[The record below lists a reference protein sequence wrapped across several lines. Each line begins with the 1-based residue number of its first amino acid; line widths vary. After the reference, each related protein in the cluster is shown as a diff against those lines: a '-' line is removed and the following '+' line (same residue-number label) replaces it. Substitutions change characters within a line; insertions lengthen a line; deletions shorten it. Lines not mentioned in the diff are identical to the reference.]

1 MWKRALNVVSS
12 KCLFPA
18 KRGQKVQ
25 VSIRVQSLGLDVLP
39 RSRFSA
45 PSFSLLLFLLD
56 LLKRKQVFSPIT
68 PQPQDI
74 SIPGMD
80 FPPFSQFCPL
90 VAEPS
95 RPAHSTIFIPGEVRE
110 HLLCTLQG
118 WSQTQLA
125 SVPNMQ
131 PGGFADSR
139 VPGIEQIKLKMA
151 ALTPQQEDRELKPS
165 KWKQM

>member
-1 MWKRALNVVSS
+1 M
-12 KCLFPA
+12 
-18 KRGQKVQ
+18 
-25 VSIRVQSLGLDVLP
+25 
-39 RSRFSA
+39 
-45 PSFSLLLFLLD
+45 D

-74 SIPGMD
+74 SIPGRD

-90 VAEPS
+90 VAESS
-95 RPAHSTIFIPGEVRE
+95 RPAHSTIFIPGEARE

-118 WSQTQLA
+118 WSQTQLG

-139 VPGIEQIKLKMA
+139 MPGTEQIKLKMA
-151 ALTPQQEDRELKPS
+151 TLTPQQEDRELKPS
-165 KWKQM
+165 TNLLPNVTPVETSAIEETNRVHEGGLRSLK